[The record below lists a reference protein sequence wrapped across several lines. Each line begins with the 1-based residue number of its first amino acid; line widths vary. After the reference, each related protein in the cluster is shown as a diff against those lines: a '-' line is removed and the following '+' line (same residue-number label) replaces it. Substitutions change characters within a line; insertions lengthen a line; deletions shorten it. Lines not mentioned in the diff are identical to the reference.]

1 MVFCAMS
8 AHFFAWYLFKRVQ
21 VMIRFI
27 CIGFGLLLM
36 MSFLT
41 CGNNSK
47 KPILKVMSN
56 RNDFEVSDSL
66 CRGVYTG
73 EEFNSKNGDIAH
85 QYSNVMSKIVGDQL
99 KKLYIEGKYSKV
111 DFQNISMTTK
121 GMNDGDN
128 YVEYELVIPFIRVK
142 EKCDAMTAFD
152 HSGGWGHVPD
162 IEKRKEGFYSSEKKV
177 LVGNILEISDLKT
190 TKEGL
195 QEYWL
200 QWKHVDYQSDCE

>member
-1 MVFCAMS
+1 M
-8 AHFFAWYLFKRVQ
+8 
-21 VMIRFI
+21 RFI
-27 CIGFGLLLM
+27 CINCSLIILLT
-36 MSFLT
+36 SFSN
-41 CGNNSK
+41 CGSKHKKNSNVK
-47 KPILKVMSN
+47 NSIQPKEFVI
-56 RNDFEVSDSL
+56 SDSL
-66 CRGVYTG
+66 CKGTYKGV
-73 EEFNSKNGDIAH
+73 EFDSINGDIAH

-99 KKLYIEGKYSKV
+99 KKLYKEKKYSKV
-111 DFQNISMTTK
+111 DFRNIRMSTK

-128 YVEYELVIPFIRVK
+128 YVVYELVIPFIRVK
-142 EKCDAMTAFD
+142 EKCDAMTSFD

-200 QWKHVDYQSDCE
+200 QWKHVDYQSECE